1 MTHLVGEGD
10 GTRPMTLNAEAPQYD
25 IGDFHQRW
33 LKARVSAFGSVDPEN
48 QTGLGSGSIPTM
60 ALESG
65 LLARFFSTVGADSAV
80 GTEGVAESEV
90 VPVSEKQQDALLRGV
105 FENSR
110 KLALSLAKRLGVTFE
125 VQDFHGLLESSG
137 IPCFQGRWSQRP
149 MARILGRKG
158 CGFCVE
164 AGPKAC
170 DYWRE
175 AVDGL
180 VMGLGEKERMA
191 RHACVRHGDHA
202 CIDVFYTEATGGEG
216 EDLAW
221 GPVPEHMALDLFE
234 ATAYFQLKHKVTI
247 DLKGFREGVL
257 YFGFN
262 SSTDALCGTSNLLTQ
277 RFRDMVREKYPGLSL
292 KDVTPQAVLGEQA
305 G

>member
-1 MTHLVGEGD
+1 MGLYTEMNPACEAD
-10 GTRPMTLNAEAPQYD
+10 GKQPMDRDAENPQYD
-25 IGDFHQRW
+25 PGEFHQRW
-33 LKARVSAFGSVDPEN
+33 SRARVSAFRSVDPEN
-48 QTGLGSGSIPTM
+48 KLGMDPAAFPSLE
-60 ALESG
+60 LESG
-65 LLARFFSTVGADSAV
+65 LLARFSSAL
-80 GTEGVAESEV
+80 GSEDAAEM
-90 VPVSEKQQDALLRGV
+90 EKQQDALLRGV

-137 IPCFQGRWSQRP
+137 IPCFQGRWSRRP
-149 MARILGRKG
+149 MARILERKG
-158 CGFCVE
+158 CTFCVA

-175 AVDGL
+175 ALDGL
-180 VMGLGEKERMA
+180 VMGLGEKERLA
-191 RHACVRHGDHA
+191 RHACVRHGDLA
-202 CIDVFYTEATGGEG
+202 CIDVLYTESTAGDGA
-216 EDLAW
+216 DMAW
-221 GPVPEHMALDLFE
+221 GPLPEHMALDLFE
-234 ATAYFQLKHKVTI
+234 TTAYFQLQHRVSI

-262 SSTDALCGTSNLLTQ
+262 SSTDALCGTSNLLTR
-277 RFRDMVREKYPGLSL
+277 RFEDMVREKFPGLSL

>member
-1 MTHLVGEGD
+1 MTRD
-10 GTRPMTLNAEAPQYD
+10 AEIPQYD
-25 IGDFHQRW
+25 PDEFNRRW
-33 LKARVSAFGSVDPEN
+33 LKARVSAFRSVDTEN
-48 QTGLGSGSIPTM
+48 RLGLDPAAAPTLD
-60 ALESG
+60 LESG
-65 LLARFFSTVGADSAV
+65 LLARFHSAFA
-80 GTEGVAESEV
+80 TEAAAESEK
-90 VPVSEKQQDALLRGV
+90 PQEALLRGV

-125 VQDFHGLLESSG
+125 VQDFNGLLESSG

-149 MARILGRKG
+149 LARILERKG
-158 CGFCVE
+158 CDFCVE
-164 AGPKAC
+164 AGSKVC

-175 AVDGL
+175 AMDGL
-180 VMGLGEKERMA
+180 VMGLGEKERLA
-191 RHACVRHGDHA
+191 RHACVRHGDQA

-221 GPVPEHMALDLFE
+221 GPVPEHMAVDLFE